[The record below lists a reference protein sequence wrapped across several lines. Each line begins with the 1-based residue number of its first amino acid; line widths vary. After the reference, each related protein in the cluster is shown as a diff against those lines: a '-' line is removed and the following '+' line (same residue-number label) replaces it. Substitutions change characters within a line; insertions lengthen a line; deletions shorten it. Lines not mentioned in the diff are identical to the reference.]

1 MSSITS
7 TPEKEALTLT
17 VEDGIGWLTLDLP
30 GEKVNK
36 LSSAVMTSLAE
47 TLSELARRSDLEGVV
62 IRSAKD
68 GIFIAGADVREI
80 RAITHREDAAK
91 ASRVGHEIFQ
101 RIQDLPFPVVAA
113 IDGVCVGGGTELALA
128 CHGRLG
134 TDHPRFGIGLP
145 EVNLGIIP
153 AWGGSTRLPRL
164 VGLQQALELILTG
177 RNIDAK
183 KAARIGLLDRAVP
196 HTEIDKQAVDLVRKL
211 RRQGRFR
218 KKVVRRARGL
228 AGWLLEGNPL
238 GRGFGFQQARK
249 KVLARTHG
257 H

>member
-80 RAITHREDAAK
+80 RAITHREDAA
-91 ASRVGHEIFQ
+91 
-101 RIQDLPFPVVAA
+101 
-113 IDGVCVGGGTELALA
+113 
-128 CHGRLG
+128 
-134 TDHPRFGIGLP
+134 
-145 EVNLGIIP
+145 
-153 AWGGSTRLPRL
+153 
-164 VGLQQALELILTG
+164 
-177 RNIDAK
+177 
-183 KAARIGLLDRAVP
+183 
-196 HTEIDKQAVDLVRKL
+196 
-211 RRQGRFR
+211 
-218 KKVVRRARGL
+218 
-228 AGWLLEGNPL
+228 
-238 GRGFGFQQARK
+238 
-249 KVLARTHG
+249 
-257 H
+257 